1 MAYDN
6 VKEVDCLD
14 VSKEGTDA
22 WEAASKRFVN
32 WLMWMMIES
41 TSISKPTKF
50 LNFYFLR
57 ILTWSV

>member
-22 WEAASKRFVN
+22 WEAASKRFVI
-32 WLMWMMIES
+32 WPMLMI
-41 TSISKPTKF
+41 K
-50 LNFYFLR
+50 
-57 ILTWSV
+57 LTFSS